1 MQMFEGKHGDQVTGG
16 VMLVGLGVLFLT
28 NSFFPGIFLVV
39 ALALVARSLSEGKG
53 WFDNKGALILLA
65 LWALF
70 SFGNVFSWFN
80 FNWWPLL
87 LIGLGAY
94 MLFGDRFRSGSSV
107 SLRRDQPYDP
117 TREKAKNDDMV

>member
-1 MQMFEGKHGDQVTGG
+1 MQIFEGKQAEQVTAG
-16 VMLVGLGVLFLT
+16 VMLVGVGILFLT

-39 ALALVARSLSEGKG
+39 ALALVARSLAEGKS
-53 WFDNKGALILLA
+53 WFDNRGALILVA

-87 LIGLGAY
+87 LIALGAY
-94 MLFGDRFRSGSSV
+94 MLFGDRLRSGSAAPP
-107 SLRRDQPYDP
+107 RRSDTTYS
-117 TREKAKNDDMV
+117 EKPKNDDML

>member
-1 MQMFEGKHGDQVTGG
+1 MQIFEGKQAEQVTAG
-16 VMLVGLGVLFLT
+16 VILVGVGILFLT

-39 ALALVARSLSEGKG
+39 ALALVARSLAEGKS
-53 WFDNKGALILLA
+53 WFDNRGALILVA

-87 LIGLGAY
+87 LIARGAY
-94 MLFGDRFRSGSSV
+94 MLFGDRLRSGGAAPP
-107 SLRRDQPYDP
+107 RRSDTTYS
-117 TREKAKNDDMV
+117 EKPKNDDML